1 VAGPLNFTISHRMA
15 NLSSSRENFE
25 LWFGKPLA
33 TLMADDNSGFAV
45 VMIAFPIL
53 ERYLRAMSRAEPNSP
68 QFNQA
73 LLGVLPELQDLKNAN
88 LFWAIYRHGILHN
101 VALSRE
107 THGLSHTKPIVEVWP
122 NGKVWMNPNLFGKR
136 VLDTIRNGFTRF
148 EMGVPLPRPQQ
159 EFEGAP
165 GTPSYTSY
173 WGTGKPPG
181 GAKV

>member
-1 VAGPLNFTISHRMA
+1 MSD
-15 NLSSSRENFE
+15 LSSSRENFE

-33 TLMADDNSGFAV
+33 TLMADDHSGFAV

-73 LLGVLPELQDLKNAN
+73 LLGVLPELQDAKNAN
-88 LFWAIYRHGILHN
+88 MFWAIYRHGILHN

-107 THGLSHTKPIVEVWP
+107 THGLSHIKPIVEVWP
-122 NGKVWMNPNLFGKR
+122 NGKVWMNPNLFATR
-136 VLDTIRNGFTRF
+136 VLDTIRKDFTRF
-148 EMGVPLPRPQQ
+148 EAGVPLPQPQQ
-159 EFEGAP
+159 VFEGAP

-173 WGTGKPPG
+173 WGTAMPPRVGKL
-181 GAKV
+181 